1 MLVIPVALILGL
13 FVWCCLQK
21 EPVCC
26 PVPVC
31 TPAPACYFPEPT
43 CAMPCDPCAGGQP
56 MSYMDATPG
65 AMPMMT
71 SSPYQ

>member
-1 MLVIPVALILGL
+1 MIPVALILGL

-21 EPVCC
+21 GPVCC

-31 TPAPACYFPEPT
+31 TPAPACYFHEPT

-56 MSYMDATPG
+56 MSYMDATTG